1 MVAIMASES
10 APSFDDLEPVTN
22 DFDDDDGE
30 QIQLAPGESVVGEI
44 RQIHT
49 GLGEYDSTL
58 LYIAR
63 GLGDVVKLWSNRQID
78 AQMESADVGV
88 GDVVGIRKTEE
99 TATYV
104 DDDGEETV
112 YNIFEV
118 RSR

>member
-1 MVAIMASES
+1 MASKE
-10 APSFDDLEPVTN
+10 APSFDDLEPVAN
-22 DFDDDDGE
+22 DFDDDDAE
-30 QIQLAPGESVVGEI
+30 QIQLEPGDSVVGEI

-78 AQMESADVGV
+78 AQMEAADLGV
-88 GDVVGIRKTEE
+88 GDVIGIKKTEDTGTFVDEE
-99 TATYV
+99 T
-104 DDDGEETV
+104 GEEIG
-112 YNIFEV
+112 YPLFEV